1 MTRDEL
7 LLHLPRWLMASTHT
21 HFETKIPQ
29 DKLKLF
35 PEMYS
40 KSALERGLRD
50 FAEFRF
56 DGPLIRPQTKNHGK
70 AYFEINLLIQS
81 TMRDSDFHVP
91 QVDIGLVLPAFTA
104 IPIYKY
110 GNGPDDDQ
118 SQIGCAKIT
127 RQGRTTEITV
137 AQFGE
142 IDPQLKLFQA
152 TVEAAYILDLNYN
165 S

>member
-1 MTRDEL
+1 MTKAQL
-7 LLHLPRWLMASTHT
+7 LENLPRWLVASTHS

-40 KSALERGLRD
+40 KSEDERRIRD

-56 DGPLIRPQTKNHGK
+56 DGPNIRPKSPK
-70 AYFEINLLIQS
+70 RLDAYFEINLLIQS
-81 TMRDSDFHVP
+81 TMRDDNFHVP
-91 QVDIGLVLPAFTA
+91 QVDIGLVLPAFTT

-110 GNGPDDDQ
+110 GKGPLDDQ
-118 SQIGCAKIT
+118 SLIGCAKIT
-127 RQGRTTEITV
+127 QQGRQTEVFV

-152 TVEAAYILDLNYN
+152 TVEAAYLLELKH